1 MTQTS
6 YLEDLWI
13 NTKTWK
19 IKTSIELAAEKLKWI
34 QDIVRVRWKRWF
46 DSPFAILDKYTQWII
61 EWKVYTIW
69 AFSNTWKSQLSY
81 EYAAYFLKKW
91 KKVLFIS
98 TEVWSGELLGY
109 IARNLYRQPY
119 YSILKW
125 EYDINL
131 DHFSKLHLY
140 DNVHTFKEIEKLA
153 EEIQP
158 DIIFI
163 DFIQSINHDWASEYE
178 KTTNLAIDM
187 QKLAIDKNITIFS
200 LSQVNNAS
208 RNSDSTAITLKWS
221 WALFASSDVIFT
233 LYRENGILKLSIMK
247 NKFWKANITFDMQ
260 IDFNLWWIT
269 LFENTPDEF

>member
-6 YLEDLWI
+6 YLESLWI

-19 IKTSIELAAEKLKWI
+19 LKTSIELAAEKLKWI

-81 EYAAYFLKKW
+81 EYASYFLKKW
-91 KKVLFIS
+91 KKILFIS

-260 IDFNLWWIT
+260 IDFTLWWIT
-269 LFENTPDEF
+269 LFEDTPDEF

>member
-46 DSPFAILDKYTQWII
+46 DSPFAVLDKYTQWII

-81 EYAAYFLKKW
+81 EYASYFLKKW

-233 LYRENGILKLSIMK
+233 LYRENWVLKLSIMK

-269 LFENTPDEF
+269 FFEDTPDEF

>member
-1 MTQTS
+1 M
-6 YLEDLWI
+6 
-13 NTKTWK
+13 
-19 IKTSIELAAEKLKWI
+19 
-34 QDIVRVRWKRWF
+34 
-46 DSPFAILDKYTQWII
+46 
-61 EWKVYTIW
+61 
-69 AFSNTWKSQLSY
+69 
-81 EYAAYFLKKW
+81 
-91 KKVLFIS
+91 
-98 TEVWSGELLGY
+98 LGY

-233 LYRENGILKLSIMK
+233 LYRENGVLKLSIMK

>member
-1 MTQTS
+1 MTTTS

-19 IKTSIELAAEKLKWI
+19 IKSSIELAAEKLKWI

-81 EYAAYFLKKW
+81 EYASYFLKKW

-158 DIIFI
+158 DIVFI

-233 LYRENGILKLSIMK
+233 LYRENGVLKLSIMK

-260 IDFNLWWIT
+260 IDFTLWWIT
-269 LFENTPDEF
+269 LFEDIPDEF